1 MNNTVNSGQRSSVQ
15 GTLQYTVQYNT
26 EYSPVQH
33 LGLAVSPFLGESKCR
48 GAGGLGGGG
57 RSGEIQGGGRV
68 GRQGERSIVFRGYS
82 GT

>member
-33 LGLAVSPFLGESKCR
+33 LGLAPSPFLGESKCR
-48 GAGGLGGGG
+48 GAGGLGGGVRKYKELLG
-57 RSGEIQGGGRV
+57 GGEGQGGRMD
-68 GRQGERSIVFRGYS
+68 RE
-82 GT
+82 